1 MMHMTKIVTHHHPL
15 PMPFGKQAQLGFS
28 LVEMVVFIVIVT
40 TAIAGVIGALAF
52 MSGHSA
58 DPLARKQAI
67 AIAESLMQEIQQM
80 PFSYCDPD
88 DVKAP
93 TANGYGDCTN
103 PQNASLN
110 GPTPA
115 TESRYSANNPF
126 DNVADYGGFTMPG
139 GGCAGI
145 CRIGDATALAGLNA
159 YSASVAISQVG
170 GAGAFA
176 AIPANGALQI
186 VVTVNGPA
194 NTTIRLTGFKVRY
207 APRI

>member
-1 MMHMTKIVTHHHPL
+1 MHMTKTGNHNNNKHMPPSIRNHH
-15 PMPFGKQAQLGFS
+15 GFS

-52 MSGHSA
+52 MNGHSA

-80 PFSYCDPD
+80 PFTFCDPD
-88 DVKAP
+88 DPSAS
-93 TANGYGDCTN
+93 TANSAADCSAN
-103 PQNASLN
+103 SQANLN
-110 GPTPA
+110 GPSPA
-115 TESRYSANNPF
+115 TESRYSATNPF

-145 CRIGDATALAGLNA
+145 CRIGSNAAIDGLSA
-159 YSASVAISQVG
+159 YAAAVAITQAG
-170 GAGAFA
+170 GTGAFA
-176 AIPANGALQI
+176 GLAADSVLKI

-207 APRI
+207 APGI

>member
-1 MMHMTKIVTHHHPL
+1 MTHTINQKNKHTSLHSR
-15 PMPFGKQAQLGFS
+15 KRNRGFS
-28 LVEMVVFIVIVT
+28 LVELVVFIVIVT
-40 TAIAGVIGALAF
+40 TAIAGVVGALAW

-80 PFSYCDPD
+80 PFTFCDPD
-88 DVKAP
+88 DPNAS
-93 TANGYGDCTN
+93 TATSAGNCTN
-103 PQNASLN
+103 SQSANLN

-115 TESRYSANNPF
+115 NESRYSASNPF

-139 GGCAGI
+139 GGCASI
-145 CRIGDATALAGLNA
+145 CRIGNTTSIPGLTAYNA
-159 YSASVAISQVG
+159 AVAISQAG
-170 GAGAFA
+170 GVAPFTGMA
-176 AIPANGALQI
+176 ADAVLKI

-207 APRI
+207 APKV

>member
-1 MMHMTKIVTHHHPL
+1 MIKQ
-15 PMPFGKQAQLGFS
+15 GKYKNNKYMSHRRKSHRGFS

-80 PFSYCDPD
+80 PFTFCDPD
-88 DVKAP
+88 DPNAS
-93 TANGYGDCTN
+93 TANGVGDCTTS
-103 PQNASLN
+103 QASLT
-110 GPTPA
+110 GPSPA
-115 TESRYSANNPF
+115 SESRYSATNPF
-126 DNVADYGGFTMPG
+126 DNVADYSGFAMPG

-145 CRIGDATALAGLNA
+145 CRIGSNAAIDGLSA
-159 YSASVAISQVG
+159 YSASVAISQAG
-170 GAGAFA
+170 GAGSFA
-176 AIPANGALQI
+176 GLPADAVLQI
-186 VVTVNGPA
+186 IVTVTGPA